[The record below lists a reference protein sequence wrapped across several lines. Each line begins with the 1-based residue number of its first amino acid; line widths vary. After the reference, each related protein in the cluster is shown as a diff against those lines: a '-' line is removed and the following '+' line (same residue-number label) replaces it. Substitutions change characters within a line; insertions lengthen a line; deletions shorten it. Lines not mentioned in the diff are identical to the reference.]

1 MKKVIIFF
9 LLSITIFT
17 RTIEEY
23 HLIIDSYLTKNK
35 IKNKDNIRELIIKY
49 SKQFDVNPLLVTA
62 MIKQESGFNQK
73 VISSAGAIGILQLMP
88 FTAKDLGVNPYD
100 LEENLYGG
108 IKYIAYLL
116 EKNDRDIPNSL
127 ASYNAG
133 LGAVQ
138 KYNGIPP
145 YKETKQ
151 YVKNIVSIFNNLNY
165 VKESKTNDINLNL
178 INNEANKLKP
188 KENLENIQ
196 TDKEINMNLLV
207 SNESTN
213 ESFTFNQSSIRYYKM
228 D

>member
-1 MKKVIIFF
+1 LKKVIIFF

-213 ESFTFNQSSIRYYKM
+213 ENFTFNQNSIRYYKM

>member
-207 SNESTN
+207 SNESPN

>member
-165 VKESKTNDINLNL
+165 TKESKTNDINLNL
-178 INNEANKLKP
+178 INNEVNKLKP
-188 KENLENIQ
+188 KENLENIP
-196 TDKEINMNLLV
+196 DKEINMNLLV

-213 ESFTFNQSSIRYYKM
+213 ENFTFNQNSIRYYKM

>member
-100 LEENLYGG
+100 LKKICMEE
-108 IKYIAYLL
+108 
-116 EKNDRDIPNSL
+116 
-127 ASYNAG
+127 
-133 LGAVQ
+133 
-138 KYNGIPP
+138 
-145 YKETKQ
+145 
-151 YVKNIVSIFNNLNY
+151 
-165 VKESKTNDINLNL
+165 
-178 INNEANKLKP
+178 
-188 KENLENIQ
+188 
-196 TDKEINMNLLV
+196 
-207 SNESTN
+207 
-213 ESFTFNQSSIRYYKM
+213 
-228 D
+228 

>member
-165 VKESKTNDINLNL
+165 TKESKTNDINLNL

-213 ESFTFNQSSIRYYKM
+213 ENFTFNQNSIRYYKM

>member
-213 ESFTFNQSSIRYYKM
+213 ENFTFNQNSIRYYKM

>member
-165 VKESKTNDINLNL
+165 TKESKTNDINLNL

-207 SNESTN
+207 SNESPN
-213 ESFTFNQSSIRYYKM
+213 ESFTFNQSSIRYYKI